1 MSHELT
7 SLFSN
12 RVRDDTSYGRH
23 AESTYE
29 YLDRSSR
36 PGVSEV
42 RALLDKWYCLYPT
55 DSRRELRAR
64 FIADFHGA
72 FWELFLYAYFRMHS
86 FELTPH
92 PEVPNATRKPDY
104 LASRNDCEFYL
115 EAIVVRD
122 KSDEDLSRERV
133 KNLLLDA
140 INATSSPN
148 FFLALRDFTVK
159 EGKQPVAR
167 RISAFLRREVVKFD
181 PDRISEELTANS
193 VLDGPVLVFEDE
205 TIRLEVTLVPR
216 SPGARGRGDIRPI
229 GIYPMQTRWGG
240 SDGPIKDAI
249 NAKATRYGLLHRP
262 YLVGINC
269 ISEWGLDDDDVLDAL
284 FGTPQ
289 VSFGPGNSEPI
300 TSRRSDGAFVG
311 PDGPWNTRVTAVIV
325 GNLYPWGLDAGRF
338 ELYHNPWTS
347 NPFHG
352 CDLTVRQ
359 ASLQGD
365 RLDWKE
371 GPRLLDVFGLPA
383 GWPQQPAA

>member
-1 MSHELT
+1 
-7 SLFSN
+7 
-12 RVRDDTSYGRH
+12 
-23 AESTYE
+23 
-29 YLDRSSR
+29 
-36 PGVSEV
+36 
-42 RALLDKWYCLYPT
+42 
-55 DSRRELRAR
+55 
-64 FIADFHGA
+64 
-72 FWELFLYAYFRMHS
+72 LFLYAYFRMHS

-92 PEVPNATRKPDY
+92 PEVPNTTQKPDY
-104 LASRNDCEFYL
+104 LVYRNDCEFYL

-133 KNLLLDA
+133 KSLLLDA

-167 RISAFLRREVVKFD
+167 KISAFLRREVVKYD
-181 PDRISEELTANS
+181 PDRVSEQLTANS
-193 VLDGPVLVFEDE
+193 VLEGPVLVFEDE
-205 TIRLEVTLVPR
+205 TIHLEVTLVPR
-216 SPGARGRGDIRPI
+216 SRGARGRADIRPI

-240 SDGPIKDAI
+240 SDGAVKNAI
-249 NAKATRYGLLHRP
+249 NGKATRYGLLDRP

-289 VSFGPGNSEPI
+289 VSLGPGDSEPI
-300 TSRRSDGAFVG
+300 PSRRPDGAFVG
-311 PDGPWNTRVTAVIV
+311 PDGPWNSRVTAVIV
-325 GNLYPWGLDAGRF
+325 GNLYPWGLEAGRF

-347 NPFHG
+347 NPFDI
-352 CDLTVRQ
+352 CDLPVRQ
-359 ASLQGD
+359 SSLQGD

-383 GWPQQPAA
+383 AWPHQPAA